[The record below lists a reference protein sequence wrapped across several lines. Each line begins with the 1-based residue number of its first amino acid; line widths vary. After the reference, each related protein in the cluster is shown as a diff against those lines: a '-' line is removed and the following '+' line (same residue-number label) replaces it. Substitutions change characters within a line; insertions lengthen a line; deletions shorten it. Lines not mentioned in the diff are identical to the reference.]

1 MKKHDGTALKKSVRI
16 ICEDDKGQGK
26 VLKEKDQQ
34 QRKPLASPPPT
45 SSQDGSKP
53 RRKSSLEIVHKL
65 QQKGTP
71 PPAAQAAAA
80 PTIAAETGVADANT
94 PVTVTEAADA
104 AASSATA
111 AITSGAAADHSDKE
125 PAVLA
130 SHTAAFEIA
139 PSITNSRTPRAST
152 DMLDSSNISTATA
165 SMSSAG
171 DAVTATAGSNK
182 NDAVS
187 IECTTSTL
195 PAVEVCTQAVDDSK
209 ADAIVAATCTVT
221 PKRPSVGQ
229 EMLAKQRNTFANFSR
244 TVKPRYALLI

>member
-34 QRKPLASPPPT
+34 QRKPPASPPPT

-65 QQKGTP
+65 QKGTP

-104 AASSATA
+104 ATSSATA

-130 SHTAAFEIA
+130 SHTAAVETALA
-139 PSITNSRTPRAST
+139 PSITTSRTPRAST
-152 DMLDSSNISTATA
+152 DLLDSSNISTATA

-171 DAVTATAGSNK
+171 DAVIATAGSNK
-182 NDAVS
+182 DDAVP

-195 PAVEVCTQAVDDSK
+195 PAVDVCTQAVDDSK

-229 EMLAKQRNTFANFSR
+229 EMLAKRNTFANLSR
-244 TVKPRYALLI
+244 TVKPRYAPLI

>member
-34 QRKPLASPPPT
+34 QRKPPASPPPT

-65 QQKGTP
+65 QKGTP

-80 PTIAAETGVADANT
+80 PMIAAETGIADANT
-94 PVTVTEAADA
+94 PVTVIEAADA

-111 AITSGAAADHSDKE
+111 AITSSAAADHSDKE

-130 SHTAAFEIA
+130 SHTAAFETALA

-171 DAVTATAGSNK
+171 DAVTATAGSSK
-182 NDAVS
+182 DDAVPR
-187 IECTTSTL
+187 ECTTSTL
-195 PAVEVCTQAVDDSK
+195 PAVEVSTVDDVK

-229 EMLAKQRNTFANFSR
+229 EMLAKRNTFANFSR
-244 TVKPRYALLI
+244 TVKPRYAPLI